1 MQAILALRQKTR
13 AAHLALERLDAVGS
27 ILRDDLSLYQYRD
40 HLRWWYVN
48 WTALES
54 LERELRPIPEDSM
67 LVPKPRAYRAL
78 EDLEEINKVLQ
89 NDEVQ
94 VHEGHICEKPDLV
107 PSIGS
112 WLGLVYVMHGA
123 NLGRKVIKKHLTK
136 YLGNCGFSRGL
147 SFFDDSPSD
156 PQWPTVVSR
165 LDQKITETRSIEAS
179 SEAALAVFTWLVQH
193 GQSSQETLRAD
204 FGCLNRP

>member
-1 MQAILALRQKTR
+1 MEAILALRQKTR
-13 AAHLALERLDAVGS
+13 AAHLALEKLDVVGS

-67 LVPKPRAYRAL
+67 LVPKPRACKAL

-89 NDEVQ
+89 KDEAQ
-94 VHEGHICEKPDLV
+94 VLEGHSCEKPDLM

-123 NLGRKVIKKHLTK
+123 NLGRKIIKKHLTK
-136 YLGNCGFSRGL
+136 CLGNFGFSCSL

-156 PQWPTVVSR
+156 PQWPAIVSR
-165 LDQKITETRSIEAS
+165 LDLKITETGSIEAS
-179 SEAALAVFTWLVQH
+179 SEAALAVFTWLVQR
-193 GQSSQETLRAD
+193 GQSS
-204 FGCLNRP
+204 